1 MDQENQSFEEQ
12 SRIAKE
18 STRKLKRN
26 MIIVIVAMVIF
37 AVVAFPLIGFLDKL
51 QAGGVEEET
60 PKLPPSS
67 IIFAT
72 PDYEY
77 DIMKDP
83 DYLQMNR
90 RIYYC
95 DERSGMTEELT
106 DKTITGY
113 GPAAVVLRDC
123 INAIIA
129 GDADAYNA
137 LFSSNYYENHDPED
151 PFTMQRLYDI
161 KLTKINESIMTD
173 ERGRYTQ
180 YEFEVEYKIR
190 LNDGTYRTDI
200 GHDESKKQYFILSDS
215 TSEDVLIDQ
224 ILEFNYS
231 H

>member
-1 MDQENQSFEEQ
+1 MDQENQNFEEQ
-12 SRIAKE
+12 SRMAKE

-26 MIIVIVAMVIF
+26 MLIVIISMVIF
-37 AVVAFPLIGFLDKL
+37 AVIAFPLIGFLDKL
-51 QAGGVEEET
+51 QTGGAEEET

-83 DYLQMNR
+83 DYLQLNR

-106 DKTITGY
+106 DKTVTGY
-113 GPAAVVLRDC
+113 GPAAVVLRDF
-123 INAIIA
+123 INTIIA

-137 LFSSNYYENHDPED
+137 LFSSNYYANHDPEA

-161 KLTKINESIMTD
+161 KLTKINESIVSG
-173 ERGRYTQ
+173 ESGKYTQ